1 MNQSANA
8 TTPWASFQQ
17 LNRISDQAGVAESDA
32 DVDVV
37 VDALMHGPAPELVME
52 EVGAADGSEST
63 SPVPGAA
70 PEIPRMLLAEA
81 SDSAPTRQEEPQP
94 AHKDIAPVSNAKTC
108 MPKGWTI
115 VGDIESSN
123 GVVVGCDI
131 TGNVQMK
138 SAAQVCIE
146 RGARVEGII
155 TGTDVVI
162 RGELAGEVNAAGG
175 SVSIEEGARI
185 VGKVTYSG
193 IRMEGGMHKMEL
205 VHVPKSEAL
214 TA

>member
-1 MNQSANA
+1 MNQSANV
-8 TTPWASFQQ
+8 TPWSSFQQ
-17 LNRISDQAGVAESDA
+17 LNRISDQVGVAESDA

-37 VDALMHGPAPELVME
+37 VDALMHGPAPDLVME
-52 EVGAADGSEST
+52 EAGEDEGSEST
-63 SPVPGAA
+63 SPVPGAT
-70 PEIPRMLLAEA
+70 PEIPRMLLAEV
-81 SDSAPTRQEEPQP
+81 SDSAPTRQEEPLL
-94 AHKDIAPVSNAKTC
+94 ARKDSAPLSNAKTC

-146 RGARVEGII
+146 RGARVEGIV

-162 RGELAGEVNAAGG
+162 RGELEGEVNAAGG

-185 VGKVTYSG
+185 IGKVSYSG

-205 VHVPKSEAL
+205 VHVPKSETLA
-214 TA
+214 A

>member
-1 MNQSANA
+1 MNQSSNV
-8 TTPWASFQQ
+8 TPWSSFQQ
-17 LNRISDQAGVAESDA
+17 LNRISDQVGVAEADA

-52 EVGAADGSEST
+52 EVGADDGSENT
-63 SPVPGAA
+63 SPVSAA
-70 PEIPRMLLAEA
+70 VAEIPRMLLVEA
-81 SDSAPTRQEEPQP
+81 SDTAPSGQE
-94 AHKDIAPVSNAKTC
+94 APRPVQETIVAVSDAKTC

-146 RGARVEGII
+146 RGARVEGIV

-162 RGELAGEVNAAGG
+162 RGELDGEVNAAGG

-205 VHVPKSEAL
+205 VHVPRSETLA
-214 TA
+214 A

>member
-1 MNQSANA
+1 MNQSANV
-8 TTPWASFQQ
+8 TPWSSLQH
-17 LNRISDQAGVAESDA
+17 LSRISDQAGVAESDA
-32 DVDVV
+32 AVDVV

-52 EVGAADGSEST
+52 EVGADEGSENT
-63 SPVPGAA
+63 SPVSGAA
-70 PEIPRMLLAEA
+70 PEIPRMLLAEV
-81 SDSAPTRQEEPQP
+81 SDSAPSRQEEPLP
-94 AHKDIAPVSNAKTC
+94 AREDGAPMSNAKTC
-108 MPKGWTI
+108 IPKGWTV

-146 RGARVEGII
+146 RGARVEGIV

-162 RGELAGEVNAAGG
+162 RGELDGEVNAAGG

-185 VGKVTYSG
+185 VGKVIYSG

-205 VHVPKSEAL
+205 VHVPKSEAF

>member
-1 MNQSANA
+1 MNQSANV
-8 TTPWASFQQ
+8 TPWSSFQQ
-17 LNRISDQAGVAESDA
+17 LNRISDQVGVAESDA

-37 VDALMHGPAPELVME
+37 VDALMHGPAPDLVME
-52 EVGAADGSEST
+52 EAGEDEGSEST

-70 PEIPRMLLAEA
+70 QEIPRMLLAEV
-81 SDSAPTRQEEPQP
+81 SDSAPTRQEEPLL
-94 AHKDIAPVSNAKTC
+94 ARKDSAPLSNAKTC

-146 RGARVEGII
+146 RGARVEGIV

-162 RGELAGEVNAAGG
+162 RGELEGEVNAAGG

-185 VGKVTYSG
+185 VGKVSYSG

-205 VHVPKSEAL
+205 VHVPKSETLA
-214 TA
+214 A